1 MRKEEKPMTIDAKL
15 KAADV
20 YPFAIRAEM
29 DAAAIYRDLHERV
42 RNEALRQKLD
52 FLAKEEDRHKAILER
67 LFRDHFPGR
76 KLVVPA
82 ASKRAKTA
90 VVLTDAT
97 SVAALFKLAMQKEK
111 EAEEYYKSA
120 KAQAEDGQ
128 AKRIFD
134 YLARVERSHYFM
146 LKSEIDLLERFPDY
160 YNVEDANEGQDLF
173 HIGA

>member
-1 MRKEEKPMTIDAKL
+1 MTVDPKI

-20 YPFAIRAEM
+20 YPIAIRAEM
-29 DAAAIYRDLHERV
+29 DAAGIYRDLHGRV

-67 LFRDHFPGR
+67 VFRDHFPGR

-82 ASKRAKTA
+82 SSKRPKASA
-90 VVLTDAT
+90 VVDDAT
-97 SVAALFKLAMQKEK
+97 LVVSLFKLAMVKEK
-111 EAEEYYKSA
+111 EAEDYYKAA
-120 KAQAEDGQ
+120 KAQAEDAQ
-128 AKRIFD
+128 AKRILD
-134 YLARVERSHYFM
+134 YLSRVERSHYFM

-160 YNVEDANEGQDLF
+160 YNVEDAHEGQDLF